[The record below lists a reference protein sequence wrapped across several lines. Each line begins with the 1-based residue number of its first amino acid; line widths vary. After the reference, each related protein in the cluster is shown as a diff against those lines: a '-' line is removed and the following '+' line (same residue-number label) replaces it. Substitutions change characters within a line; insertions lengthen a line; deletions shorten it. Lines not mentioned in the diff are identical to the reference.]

1 MLFLIIILELDETSD
16 KKLVDLMWSAM
27 VLVHNK
33 REDVEKLKAF
43 VVQERLPSLTSME
56 IE

>member
-1 MLFLIIILELDETSD
+1 MGDEIELDETND

-27 VLVHNK
+27 VLIYNR

-43 VVQERLPSLTSME
+43 LVHGRLPSLSSME

>member
-1 MLFLIIILELDETSD
+1 MVDDTELDEKND

-27 VLVHNK
+27 VLVHNR
-33 REDVEKLKAF
+33 REDVQKLKAF
-43 VVQERLPSLTSME
+43 LVQERLPSLSSME